1 VSDLLAEKAL
11 SFVPD
16 GAAVGLGTG
25 RAATRFVRALG
36 ERARQGLE
44 VRCIATSESTAR
56 LAGELG
62 LRLTGFDAV
71 DALDVTVDGADEVDP
86 KLDLVKGLGG
96 ALLREKVVAAA
107 SRRLVILVGPEK
119 LAPMLGT
126 RGVLPVEVVPF
137 ALAPVLRR
145 LRELGLEP
153 RPREAD
159 GELFVTDNR
168 NHIVDCGVSPI
179 SDPSA
184 LDRALRGIPGV
195 AGTGLF
201 LGMADTV
208 LVDRGDEV
216 EVRTRRRAE

>member
-1 VSDLLAEKAL
+1 MADPLVEKAL
-11 SFVPD
+11 SFVPE

-36 ERARQGLE
+36 ERARQGFE
-44 VRCIATSESTAR
+44 VRCLPTSESTAS
-56 LAGELG
+56 LARELG
-62 LRLTGFDAV
+62 LSLTTFEAV
-71 DALDVTVDGADEVDP
+71 DALEVTVDGADEVDP

-137 ALAPVLRR
+137 ALAPGLRR

-153 RPREAD
+153 RPRKAE
-159 GELFVTDNR
+159 GGLFVTDNG

-184 LDRALRGIPGV
+184 LDRAIRGIPGV

-216 EVRTRRRAE
+216 EVRTRRHAE